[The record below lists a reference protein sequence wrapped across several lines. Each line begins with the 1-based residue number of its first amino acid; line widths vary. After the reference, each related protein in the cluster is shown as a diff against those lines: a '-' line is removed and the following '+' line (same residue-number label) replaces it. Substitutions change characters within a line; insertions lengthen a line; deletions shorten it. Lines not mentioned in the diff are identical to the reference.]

1 MRCSCGC
8 GRKLAWREREAN
20 ARARTARDLVAEM
33 EALAFEA
40 DPDEYRRAFLFEGVS
55 WRNQYTRVAHG
66 ELTRDEIRPDEAWR
80 TWHSGARPEVR
91 RARREPARA
100 APPSPPAHTAP
111 PSSRREHVRKAGR
124 STDSVVDKP
133 RPAVDVASSE
143 ELAQR
148 IREVVGG
155 RDGVTEGTTFGCVAW
170 MVNGNVACGVVGD
183 KLLVR
188 VDRCDCERILAETCV
203 QPMTRGARIMRG
215 FVTVD
220 SHAIAGD
227 AELIRWIDAGT
238 GYAAWLSP
246 KATQPGT
253 RSAGRSTSPLPS
265 TGSSAHRSPA
275 NAGQPRS
282 A

>member
-8 GRKLAWREREAN
+8 GRKLTWRELRAN
-20 ARARTARDLVAEM
+20 ARAGTARDLVATM
-33 EALAFEA
+33 EALAFET

-66 ELTRDEIRPDEAWR
+66 ELTREQIRPEAAWR
-80 TWHSGARPEVR
+80 TWLSGARPAVR
-91 RARREPARA
+91 RASREPAHA
-100 APPSPPAHTAP
+100 PPPSP
-111 PSSRREHVRKAGR
+111 SREHVRDAGR
-124 STDSVVDKP
+124 STDPVVDKP
-133 RPAVDVASSE
+133 RPAVNVASSE
-143 ELAQR
+143 DLARR

-170 MVNGNVACGVVGD
+170 MVNGNVACGALGD

-188 VDRCDCERILAETCV
+188 VDRCDCERILAEAHV
-203 QPMTRGARIMRG
+203 QPMKRGARIMPG

-220 SHAIAGD
+220 VDATADD
-227 AELIRWIDAGT
+227 AELARWIDAGT

-246 KATQPGT
+246 KATPPST
-253 RSAGRSTSPLPS
+253 RSANRPMSPSPSSGGSAKRS
-265 TGSSAHRSPA
+265 AA
-275 NAGQPRS
+275 NAGQPRR